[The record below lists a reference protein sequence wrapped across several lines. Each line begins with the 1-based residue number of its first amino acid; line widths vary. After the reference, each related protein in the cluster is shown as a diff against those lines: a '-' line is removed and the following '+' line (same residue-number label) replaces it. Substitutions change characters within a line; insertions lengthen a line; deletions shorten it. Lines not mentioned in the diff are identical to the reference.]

1 MTDRNNDRGNGETAS
16 EAKIQDPV
24 TYAVIGAAQKV
35 HRTLGPGFVEATY
48 HNALMKELTMQE
60 VPFDSQREFDV
71 YYEGTRC
78 GTYRPDLVIEN
89 RVIVELKA
97 VADICKEHRMQ
108 TISYLKASSLPTAL
122 LINFGAPSLEFRR
135 LANTSAPPMNQP
147 QSPESQKSP

>member
-1 MTDRNNDRGNGETAS
+1 MTDRDNSGRNG

-35 HRTLGPGFVEATY
+35 HSALGPGFVEATY
-48 HNALMKELTMQE
+48 HNALMKELVLQE
-60 VPFDSQREFDV
+60 IPFDSQREFDV

-78 GTYRPDLVIEN
+78 GTYRPDLVIED

-97 VADICKEHRMQ
+97 VAEICKEHRMQ

-135 LANTSAPPMNQP
+135 LANKSAPPMNP
-147 QSPESQKSP
+147 DQSPESQESP